1 MQTIEDRLVELSG
14 SYGIGKGSI
23 SWRWLHQML
32 CPGLCAALLL
42 GPSEGSAS
50 VILEYRCT
58 PDIKHECTAAG
69 CETMSSD
76 SGFQQA
82 ESFVYSPE
90 TGQLSACL
98 WTNCYAGSATVFAGT
113 ATDTFTV
120 VGQLLPVRPGNEP
133 VIVTLTIKTPLKA
146 EQADDEHASFTA
158 AWGYGGEGLAV
169 DIGECVLSR

>member
-1 MQTIEDRLVELSG
+1 MGLSG
-14 SYGIGKGSI
+14 NYDIGKGGI
-23 SWRWLHQML
+23 SRPWMHEML

-50 VILEYRCT
+50 AILEYRCT

-82 ESFVYSPE
+82 ESFVYNAE

-98 WTNCYAGSATVFAGT
+98 WTNCYGGSATVFAGT
-113 ATDTFTV
+113 ATDAFTAAFTV
-120 VGQLLPVRPGNEP
+120 VGRLLPVRPGNEP
-133 VIVTLTIKTPLKA
+133 VIVTLTIKTPPKA
-146 EQADDEHASFTA
+146 EQADDEHVSFTA
-158 AWGYGGEGLAV
+158 AWGYGGEGLAL

>member
-1 MQTIEDRLVELSG
+1 MNAQRG
-14 SYGIGKGSI
+14 
-23 SWRWLHQML
+23 
-32 CPGLCAALLL
+32 
-42 GPSEGSAS
+42 
-50 VILEYRCT
+50 
-58 PDIKHECTAAG
+58 G
-69 CETMSSD
+69 CETISGD

-98 WTNCYAGSATVFAGT
+98 WTNCYAGSATVFVGT
-113 ATDTFTV
+113 ATDTFTAAFTV
-120 VGQLLPVRPGNEP
+120 VGQLLPVPPGNEP

-158 AWGYGGEGLAV
+158 AWGYGGEGLAL

>member
-1 MQTIEDRLVELSG
+1 MALVAPNV
-14 SYGIGKGSI
+14 
-23 SWRWLHQML
+23 

-113 ATDTFTV
+113 ATDTFTAV
-120 VGQLLPVRPGNEP
+120 HGCWAAVACSSWKR
-133 VIVTLTIKTPLKA
+133 TRHRY
-146 EQADDEHASFTA
+146 ADDQNSPQ
-158 AWGYGGEGLAV
+158 G
-169 DIGECVLSR
+169 